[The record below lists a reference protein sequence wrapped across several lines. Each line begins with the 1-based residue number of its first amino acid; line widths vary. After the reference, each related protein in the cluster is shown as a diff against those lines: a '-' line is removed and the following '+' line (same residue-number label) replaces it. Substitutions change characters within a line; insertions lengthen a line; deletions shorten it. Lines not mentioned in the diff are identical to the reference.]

1 MNSIKKYKI
10 NLLFIIRKIFLQ
22 FIKYCILELEILNSS
37 LDNEIKFIFYLLIYK
52 NRFSIFF
59 INEIN

>member
-10 NLLFIIRKIFLQ
+10 NLLFIIRKIFFQ